1 MSRISKDSEYYK
13 GAHTEEEFMIY
24 HSGKYAKRNE
34 VLIGQLLSVMPPSAH
49 ILDLAAGSSYIAERL
64 LTRTA
69 DSIASYTWND
79 FNPKL
84 VETVKDR
91 VSDPRFVIDPFDA
104 DADDV
109 SLKKYDVFI
118 CISLEHLEADIEILS
133 KLKPGCIVSICSPNF
148 DDPAHVRVFTSM
160 KQFRERYS
168 PVIQISHENICRNG
182 HEEKYVVT
190 GVKK

>member
-1 MSRISKDSEYYK
+1 MSRISKDSEYYEGTHSEK
-13 GAHTEEEFMIY
+13 QFMIY

-49 ILDLAAGSSYIAERL
+49 VLDLAAGSSYIAERL
-64 LTRTA
+64 LTRA
-69 DSIASYTWND
+69 VSSIASYTWND

-84 VETVKDR
+84 VESVKSR
-91 VSDPRFVIDPFDA
+91 VCDPRFSISPFDA

-133 KLKPGCIVSICSPNF
+133 KLKPGCVVSICSPNF

-160 KQFRERYS
+160 EQFRERYS
-168 PVIQISHENICRNG
+168 PVIKISHEKICRNG
-182 HEEKYVVT
+182 REEKYVVT